1 MAKVIFE
8 DLTME
13 QAKTLASWYSGQ
25 GEQDCAI
32 WFDTGDIPVPYVDD
46 VKTKI
51 DEETETVVIHCET
64 HE

>member
-1 MAKVIFE
+1 MAKVIFD

-32 WFDTGDIPVPYVDD
+32 WFEANGDIPVPYVDD
-46 VKTKI
+46 RKTKI
-51 DEETETVVIHCET
+51 DEESETVYVYIEV
-64 HE
+64 